1 MTSSDEFASLLLRHT
16 KDLELVELLVRES
29 LEGFQA
35 IAKYR
40 AAITGPWGV
49 GCDPVAHVAMFKALI
64 AGEHAMKHARDG
76 WSTEWTPEMSK
87 TGAYTQ
93 QITDA
98 STAAQ
103 FEQPDEFDDILG

>member
-1 MTSSDEFASLLLRHT
+1 MTSSDDFASLLERHT
-16 KDLELVELLVRES
+16 KELELVELLVRES
-29 LEGFQA
+29 LGGFQA

-64 AGEHAMKHARDG
+64 AGEQELKHGRDG
-76 WSTEWTPEMSK
+76 WATEWTPEMSK
-87 TGAYTQ
+87 VGAYTQ

-98 STAAQ
+98 STA
-103 FEQPDEFDDILG
+103 EQPTDDFDDILG